1 MPRRTDINKILVIGA
16 GPIVI
21 GQACEFDYSGS
32 QACKVLKEEGFEVVL
47 VNSNPATIMTD
58 PGLADR
64 TYVEPVTPEFV
75 EKVIA
80 RERPDAL
87 LPTLGGQTGLNCAVA
102 LAESGVLE
110 KYGVELIGAKLDAIK
125 KGEDRKLFAEAMR
138 RIGLKV
144 PRSGYAYSI
153 ADAERIVTDIGLPV
167 VIRPSFT
174 MGGAG
179 GGIAYNIDELR
190 EIVAGG
196 VALSPASEV
205 LVEESVL
212 GWKEF
217 EMEVMRDRNDNVV
230 IVCCIENFDAMG
242 VHTGDSITVAPAQ
255 TLTDREYQTMR
266 DASIAI
272 MREIGVETG
281 GSNVQFAV
289 NPADGELVVI
299 EMNPRVS
306 RSSALASK
314 ATGFPIAKF
323 AAKLAVGYSLDEISN
338 DITKETPASFEPS
351 IDYTVVKVPRWAFE
365 KFEGSDVRL
374 TSKMKSVGEAMAIG
388 RTFEEALGKAMRS
401 LENGRYGMGADGKD
415 SFDEHKFDYMLAT
428 PTEDRIYYV
437 AEALRRGRTIEDVH
451 HLTKIDPWF
460 LRRIEAMVEVERE
473 VASAGGVSVID
484 EPLMRNCIE
493 NFDAMGV
500 HTGDSITVA
509 PAQTLTDRE
518 YQTMRDA
525 SIAIMREIGVE
536 TGGSNVQFAVNPA
549 DGELVVIEMNPRV
562 SRSSALASKAT
573 GFPIAKFAAKLAVGY
588 SLDEISNDI
597 TKETPASFEPSIDYT
612 VVKVPRWAFEKF
624 EGSDVRLTSKMKSV
638 GEAMAIGRTFEE
650 ALGKAMRSLEN
661 GRYGMG
667 ADGKDSFDEHKFDYM
682 LATPTEDRI
691 YYVAEALRRGR
702 TIEDVHHLTKID
714 PWFLRRIEAMVEV
727 EREVASA
734 GGVSVIDEPL
744 MRKAKQHGLGD
755 AQIGWLTGQPEAE
768 VRTRRLDLG
777 VKATFK
783 AVDTCAAE
791 FAAYTPYFYKTYE
804 SEDETPKTSDRP
816 KIMILGAG
824 PNRIGQGI
832 EFDYCC
838 VHAAYAFSAEG
849 YETIMVNCN
858 PETVSTDYDTSD
870 RLYFEPLTFEDV
882 MDIVEVERP
891 AGVLVT
897 FGGQTPLKLAGA
909 LAEAGVP
916 MIGTGPEAID
926 LAEDRKRFQQLLD
939 ELGIPYPAAGTA
951 RTHEEALEVARTI
964 GFPLLVRP
972 SYVLGGRGM
981 VIAYSEA
988 YMERYMH
995 EATSISPN
1003 HPVLLDKFLEGA
1015 IEVDVDAVCDGEDVF
1030 IGGVMEHIEEAGIHS
1045 GDSAC
1050 CIPPFSLSEEIVSLV
1065 RVHTKTLALA
1075 LGVKGLINIQFAVKD
1090 SAVFVLEVNPRASRT
1105 VPFVSKATC
1114 VPLAKIAVQVMAG
1127 RKLSELDL
1135 PADANDLDRYCVKEA
1150 VMPFGRFPGSDSV
1163 LGPEMKSTG
1172 EVMGIAEDFPSAYAK
1187 SQLALD
1193 YSLPT
1198 SGKAFISVSDR
1209 DKRAVVSIARHLAAL
1224 DFEILSTRGTA
1235 RTLRAAGVPVIEV
1248 LKKHEG
1254 RPNIVDALV
1263 NDEIQLVVNTPFG
1276 QETRSDGYHIRT
1288 AAIQHGVTNITT
1300 IAGAQA
1306 LVGAIEAA
1314 TQDRL
1319 AVIALQDLKRSDA

>member
-338 DITKETPASFEPS
+338 DITK
-351 IDYTVVKVPRWAFE
+351 
-365 KFEGSDVRL
+365 
-374 TSKMKSVGEAMAIG
+374 
-388 RTFEEALGKAMRS
+388 
-401 LENGRYGMGADGKD
+401 
-415 SFDEHKFDYMLAT
+415 
-428 PTEDRIYYV
+428 
-437 AEALRRGRTIEDVH
+437 
-451 HLTKIDPWF
+451 
-460 LRRIEAMVEVERE
+460 
-473 VASAGGVSVID
+473 
-484 EPLMRNCIE
+484 
-493 NFDAMGV
+493 
-500 HTGDSITVA
+500 
-509 PAQTLTDRE
+509 Q
-518 YQTMRDA
+518 
-525 SIAIMREIGVE
+525 
-536 TGGSNVQFAVNPA
+536 
-549 DGELVVIEMNPRV
+549 
-562 SRSSALASKAT
+562 
-573 GFPIAKFAAKLAVGY
+573 
-588 SLDEISNDI
+588 
-597 TKETPASFEPSIDYT
+597 TPASFEPSIDYT

-1065 RVHTKTLALA
+1065 RAHTKTLALA